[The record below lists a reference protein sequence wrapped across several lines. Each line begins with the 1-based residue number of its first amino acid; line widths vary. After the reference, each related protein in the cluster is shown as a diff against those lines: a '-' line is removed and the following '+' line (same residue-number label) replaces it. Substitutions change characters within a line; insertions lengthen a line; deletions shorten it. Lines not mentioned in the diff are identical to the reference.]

1 MRVELRTPASKM
13 RVPVSASDL
22 SAQGYEARE
31 HQPVP
36 GIVLRLGHFWC
47 CDGALQQGQPGGSAQ
62 QRERATR
69 LDVQV
74 VPVDGSDSG
83 KTGQSPERFA

>member
-1 MRVELRTPASKM
+1 M
-13 RVPVSASDL
+13 RVPASII
-22 SAQGYEARE
+22 SAQRYEARE
-31 HQPVP
+31 HQFVA
-36 GIVLRLGHFWC
+36 GAVLRLWHLRRG
-47 CDGALQQGQPGGSAQ
+47 DGALQQGQPGRSAQ

-83 KTGQSPERFA
+83 KRGKCPRLCLNKGCDLH